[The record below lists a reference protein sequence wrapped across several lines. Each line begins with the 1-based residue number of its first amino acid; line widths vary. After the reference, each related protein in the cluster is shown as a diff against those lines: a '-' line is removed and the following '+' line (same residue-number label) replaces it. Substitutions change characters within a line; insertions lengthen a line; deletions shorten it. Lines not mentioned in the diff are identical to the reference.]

1 MSPPTAGAH
10 ALLRTMN
17 LSSVLRYLHA
27 RAPLSR
33 VQLAGLTGL
42 NKATISSLVDEL
54 LARGLIHEIGLNTSG
69 AGRPATLLQLNP
81 QAGNIIGVELGVDF
95 IAVLLADFAG
105 HTVRRWH
112 REVDPSEL
120 QEIVITY
127 TQTLVDEA
135 LAVARLLP
143 APLLGLGLTVPG
155 MVDLKEGVL
164 IFSPNL
170 HWRNVPL
177 RQIFHDHVGLPVFV
191 DNDANA
197 AALGE
202 HLFGVARQ
210 VENFIFLFAGVGL
223 GGGLFLNGELYR
235 GAGGLAG
242 EIGHTT
248 FVAEPGRPCRC
259 GHWGCW
265 ETTSNQ
271 YSVIERVRARLEVRR
286 DSLIPRLMA
295 EQGLSLGLPVI
306 VQAAAA
312 GDNEA
317 LAAFSETG
325 TAIGTGIAN
334 LINIFNPEMVILG
347 GALTLAGPYL
357 MPSILETI
365 QIRAM
370 EAMREQV
377 TIALSAFGPD
387 ASVVGA
393 VAMVVEAILANP
405 TQVRLHSDNI

>member
-1 MSPPTAGAH
+1 M
-10 ALLRTMN
+10 
-17 LSSVLRYLHA
+17 
-27 RAPLSR
+27 
-33 VQLAGLTGL
+33 
-42 NKATISSLVDEL
+42 DEL

-69 AGRPATLLQLNP
+69 TGRPATLLQLNP

-95 IAVLLADFAG
+95 IAVLLTDFVG

-112 REVDPSEL
+112 REVDPSEP

-127 TQTLVDEA
+127 TQTMVDEA
-135 LAVARLLP
+135 LAAARLLP
-143 APLLGLGLTVPG
+143 APLLGLGLTLPG
-155 MVDLKEGVL
+155 MVDLREGVL

-170 HWRNVPL
+170 RWRNVPL
-177 RQIFHDHVGLPVFV
+177 RQIFYDHVGLPTFV

-248 FVAEPGRPCRC
+248 LVTESGRPCRC

-265 ETTSNQ
+265 ETASNQ

-295 EQGLSLGLPVI
+295 EQGVPLGLPVI

-317 LAAFSETG
+317 LAALSETG
-325 TAIGTGIAN
+325 LAIGTGIAN

-347 GALTLAGPYL
+347 GALTLASPYL
-357 MPSILETI
+357 MPSILEAINT
-365 QIRAM
+365 RAM

-405 TQVRLHSDNI
+405 TQVRLHSGNI